1 MVCGTPAVLYDLI
14 ISIESKTQPP
24 PLLESNDFLW
34 KDKKNHSL
42 YYSQLYFF
50 QADVLFSLQLPFQSL
65 LRVRLNKIY

>member
-24 PLLESNDFLW
+24 PLLESNDFFW

-50 QADVLFSLQLPFQSL
+50 QADVLFSLQLPLKVHSEF
-65 LRVRLNKIY
+65 V

>member
-34 KDKKNHSL
+34 KDKKIIAYIIHNCTFFKPV
-42 YYSQLYFF
+42 YFL
-50 QADVLFSLQLPFQSL
+50 AYNCPFK
-65 LRVRLNKIY
+65 VY

>member
-1 MVCGTPAVLYDLI
+1 MVCGTPAGLYDLI

-50 QADVLFSLQLPFQSL
+50 QAGVLFSL
-65 LRVRLNKIY
+65 